1 MEPSS
6 IQRRAGSLPAPVP
19 SPPGREAARTA
30 SPGDFIDAEF
40 TESPSRSLQDYLHL
54 LGKYRWLAAT
64 AFSAVLATAAVRTLL
79 APKIFVASTKLEIS
93 KEAPIQLRLKDDVLN
108 LDESSGKGPR
118 FFSTQIAILRSR
130 DLAERVIRKQ
140 RLDESEAF
148 LRPNK
153 DRGSVI
159 EIGTEL
165 LGEVRPRG
173 LPTKQI
179 VVADGGRS
187 AAAEIDP
194 GLIDRYLA
202 YLAVAEVKG
211 TDLVEVTFSTPSP
224 TLSAM
229 LSAAHAQTYL
239 ESAAETK
246 IETDVEARGFL
257 DRQIRKA
264 RENLDRSQA
273 LLAEFRADHPQV
285 AMNEE
290 YKEFGD
296 RVSQYAKALGDA
308 EADRIELQSQHD
320 FLTRKG
326 IDPAAYFAGREAS
339 PSTSK
344 LHDALVD
351 IGIQKS
357 ALSGKLGPNHPQMV
371 ELSRLES
378 ETRQQL
384 EQELQREIGSV
395 RSRLE
400 AARNRESRARDAL
413 SKMESSAT
421 ELQRLG
427 AQYALLKSDADNARA
442 LHDSFLKQQTDTSVR
457 AQFDSSPARVVE
469 RADVPRRAA
478 KPDVAADM
486 RLGLLAALATAIA
499 AVLVADHFD
508 NSVKTSKEIE
518 SLLHLAPLATI
529 PNFAAARRASER
541 RRGRARLPAGAET
554 PPAPRAPAA
563 SGPVPGPLLVV
574 YHEPLSVITE
584 AFRGLRTN
592 ILFSTAEAPP
602 KVIVVA
608 SAGMSEGKTVIA
620 SNLAATLAESGARV
634 ILIDADMRHASCHP
648 HFGVSNDV
656 GLSSFLTGRSLEEVV
671 HEIPGPKLSFVAAGP
686 HPPNPAELVGSTRMA
701 DAIGR
706 LREEY
711 DFVVIDSPALLPVT
725 DGVILSRYADGVVLV
740 VRAQDTSRDM
750 VLRARDLLRV
760 ANAHVLGAVMNNAD
774 VGWGNYHYGGYYYG
788 GRSAH
793 VGRPEPERLG
803 AEGGAS

>member
-1 MEPSS
+1 M
-6 IQRRAGSLPAPVP
+6 PVP
-19 SPPGREAARTA
+19 AVVGRDATRVAA
-30 SPGDFIDAEF
+30 PHGDFVDAEF
-40 TESPSRSLQDYLHL
+40 TEAPARSLRDYLYL
-54 LGKYRWLAAT
+54 LVKYRWLAAT
-64 AFSAVLATAAVRTLL
+64 AFSAILAAATVRTLM

-108 LDESSGKGPR
+108 LDESAGKGPR

-130 DLAERVIRKQ
+130 DLAEHVIRKQ
-140 RLDESEAF
+140 KLDESETF
-148 LRPNK
+148 LRPTK
-153 DRGSVI
+153 DRGSVV

-173 LPTKQI
+173 LPAKQI
-179 VVADGGRS
+179 VLADGGRS
-187 AAAEIDP
+187 ASAEIDP
-194 GLIDRYLA
+194 GLIDRYLS

-246 IETDVEARGFL
+246 VETDVEARGFL
-257 DRQIRKA
+257 DRQIRQA
-264 RENLDRSQA
+264 RENFDRSQA
-273 LLAEFRADHPQV
+273 LLAAFRSQHPQV

-320 FLTRKG
+320 FLARKG
-326 IDPAAYFAGREAS
+326 IDPAAYFSGREAS
-339 PSTSK
+339 PSTAK

-351 IGIQKS
+351 IGIQRS

-371 ELSRLES
+371 ELSRLEA

-384 EQELQREIGSV
+384 EQELHREIASV

-400 AARNRESRARDAL
+400 AARNREARAREAL
-413 SKMESSAT
+413 DKMESSAT

-427 AQYALLKSDADNARA
+427 AQYALLKSDADNARV
-442 LHDSFLKQQTDTSVR
+442 LHDSFMKQRTDTSVR
-457 AQFDSSPARVVE
+457 SQLDSTPARVVE

-486 RLGLLAALATAIA
+486 RLGLLLAIATAIA
-499 AVLVADHFD
+499 VVLVADHFD

-518 SLLHLAPLATI
+518 SLFHLAPLATI
-529 PNFAAARRASER
+529 PNFSSARRASER
-541 RRGRARLPAGAET
+541 RRGRARLLS
-554 PPAPRAPAA
+554 AA
-563 SGPVPGPLLVV
+563 DTHVPTTGVGPGPALVV
-574 YHEPLSVITE
+574 YHEPRSVIAE

-592 ILFSTAEAPP
+592 ILFSTAGAPP

-620 SNLAATLAESGARV
+620 SNLAATLAESGGKV
-634 ILIDADMRHASCHP
+634 ILVDADMRHPSCHP
-648 HFGVSNDV
+648 HFGVPNDV
-656 GLSSFLTGRSLEEVV
+656 GLSTFLTGRGFEEVV
-671 HEIPGPKLSFVAAGP
+671 HEVGAARLAFIAAGP
-686 HPPNPAELVGSTRMA
+686 HPPNPAELIGSTRMA
-701 DAIGR
+701 EMIAR

-760 ANAHVLGAVMNNAD
+760 ANAHVLGAVMNNTD
-774 VGWGNYHYGGYYYG
+774 VGWGNYQYGGYYGRYSYG
-788 GRSAH
+788 PREDQEV
-793 VGRPEPERLG
+793 VGPG
-803 AEGGAS
+803 AGAA

>member
-1 MEPSS
+1 V
-6 IQRRAGSLPAPVP
+6 PVP
-19 SPPGREAARTA
+19 AVVGRDATRVAA
-30 SPGDFIDAEF
+30 PHGDFVDAEF
-40 TESPSRSLQDYLHL
+40 TEAPARSLRDYLYL
-54 LGKYRWLAAT
+54 LVKYRWLAAT
-64 AFSAVLATAAVRTLL
+64 AFSAILAAATVRTLM

-108 LDESSGKGPR
+108 LDESAGKGPR

-130 DLAERVIRKQ
+130 DLAEHVIRKQ
-140 RLDESEAF
+140 KLDESETF
-148 LRPNK
+148 LRPTK
-153 DRGSVI
+153 DRGSVV

-173 LPTKQI
+173 LPAKQI
-179 VVADGGRS
+179 VLADGGRS
-187 AAAEIDP
+187 ASAEIDP
-194 GLIDRYLA
+194 GLIDRYLS

-246 IETDVEARGFL
+246 VETDVEARGFL
-257 DRQIRKA
+257 DRQIRQA
-264 RENLDRSQA
+264 RENFDRSQA
-273 LLAEFRADHPQV
+273 LLAAFRSQHPQV

-320 FLTRKG
+320 FLARKG
-326 IDPAAYFAGREAS
+326 IDPAAYFSGREAS
-339 PSTSK
+339 PSTAK

-351 IGIQKS
+351 IGIQRS

-371 ELSRLES
+371 ELSRLEA

-384 EQELQREIGSV
+384 EQELHREIASV

-400 AARNRESRARDAL
+400 AARNREARAREAL
-413 SKMESSAT
+413 DKMESSAT

-427 AQYALLKSDADNARA
+427 AQYALLKSDADNARV
-442 LHDSFLKQQTDTSVR
+442 LHDSFMKQRTDTSVR
-457 AQFDSSPARVVE
+457 SQLDSTPARVVE

-486 RLGLLAALATAIA
+486 RLGLLLAIATAIA
-499 AVLVADHFD
+499 VVLVADHFD

-518 SLLHLAPLATI
+518 SLFHLAPLATI
-529 PNFAAARRASER
+529 PNFSSARRASER
-541 RRGRARLPAGAET
+541 RRGRARLLS
-554 PPAPRAPAA
+554 AA
-563 SGPVPGPLLVV
+563 DTHVPTTGVGPGPALVV
-574 YHEPLSVITE
+574 YHEPRSVIAE

-592 ILFSTAEAPP
+592 ILFSTAGAPP

-620 SNLAATLAESGARV
+620 SNLAATLAESGGKV
-634 ILIDADMRHASCHP
+634 ILVDADMRHPSCHP
-648 HFGVSNDV
+648 HFGVPNDV
-656 GLSSFLTGRSLEEVV
+656 GLSTFLTGRGFEEVV
-671 HEIPGPKLSFVAAGP
+671 HEVGAARLAFIAAGP
-686 HPPNPAELVGSTRMA
+686 HPPNPAELIGSTRMA
-701 DAIGR
+701 EMIAR

-760 ANAHVLGAVMNNAD
+760 ANAHVLGAVMNNTD
-774 VGWGNYHYGGYYYG
+774 VGWGNYQYGGYYGRYSYG
-788 GRSAH
+788 PREDQEV
-793 VGRPEPERLG
+793 VGPG
-803 AEGGAS
+803 AGAA

>member
-1 MEPSS
+1 MH
-6 IQRRAGSLPAPVP
+6 AVV
-19 SPPGREAARTA
+19 GREAARIATTY
-30 SPGDFIDAEF
+30 GDFVDAEF
-40 TESPSRSLQDYLHL
+40 TEAPARSLRDYLHL
-54 LGKYRWLAAT
+54 IVKYRWLAAT
-64 AFSAVLATAAVRTLL
+64 AFSAILASAAVRTLM

-108 LDESSGKGPR
+108 LDESAGKGPR

-140 RLDESEAF
+140 KLDESETF
-148 LRPNK
+148 LRPTK
-153 DRGSVI
+153 DRGSVV
-159 EIGTEL
+159 EIGSEL

-173 LPTKQI
+173 LPAKQI
-179 VVADGGRS
+179 VLADGGRS

-194 GLIDRYLA
+194 GLIDRYLS
-202 YLAVAEVKG
+202 YLGVAEVKG

-246 IETDVEARGFL
+246 VETDVEARGFL
-257 DRQIRKA
+257 DRQIRQA
-264 RENLDRSQA
+264 RENFDRSQA
-273 LLAEFRADHPQV
+273 LLAAFRSQHPQV

-320 FLTRKG
+320 FLARKG
-326 IDPAAYFAGREAS
+326 IDPAAYFSGREAS
-339 PSTSK
+339 PSTAK

-351 IGIQKS
+351 IGIQRS

-371 ELSRLES
+371 ELSRLEA
-378 ETRQQL
+378 ETKQQL
-384 EQELQREIGSV
+384 EQELHREIASV

-400 AARNRESRARDAL
+400 AARNREARARDAL
-413 SKMESSAT
+413 GKMESSAT

-442 LHDSFLKQQTDTSVR
+442 LHDSFMKQRTDTAVR
-457 AQFDSSPARVVE
+457 SQLDSTPARVVE

-478 KPDVAADM
+478 KPDFGADM
-486 RLGLLAALATAIA
+486 RLGLLMALATAIA

-518 SLLHLAPLATI
+518 SLFHLAPLATI

-541 RRGRARLPAGAET
+541 RRGRAKLLPVAET
-554 PPAPRAPAA
+554 PAPTTGAA
-563 SGPVPGPLLVV
+563 SGVSPGPMLVV
-574 YHEPLSVITE
+574 HHEPRSVIAE

-592 ILFSTAEAPP
+592 ILFSTAGAPP

-608 SAGMSEGKTVIA
+608 SAGMNEGKTVIA

-634 ILIDADMRHASCHP
+634 ILIDADMRHPSCHP

-656 GLSSFLTGRSLEEVV
+656 GLSTFLTGRGFDEVV
-671 HEIPGPKLSFVAAGP
+671 HEVGATRLAFVAAGP
-686 HPPNPAELVGSTRMA
+686 HPPNPAELIGSTRMA
-701 DAIGR
+701 EAVAR

-760 ANAHVLGAVMNNAD
+760 ANAHVLGAVMNNTD
-774 VGWGNYHYGGYYYG
+774 VGWGNYQYGGYY
-788 GRSAH
+788 GRYSYAPREEQEA
-793 VGRPEPERLG
+793 VGPEAG
-803 AEGGAS
+803 AA